1 MNYTDDPATVAVG
14 RKSSSNSQPP
24 IVTGNAEVTSPA
36 PASTPAPGQ
45 APDSGSEDLDDMP
58 DFGHGDADAMLEEM
72 ASFPPVQLTGSTL
85 PGTTSSAGPLISSGD
100 DKIPDRPER
109 KPIQNFKSLV
119 HFQAPSSVVRE
130 YSGLLDD
137 LDSDASNGSSE
148 GKEKMPSKT
157 PPEEPEPSPPP
168 PAKEQLPPAEQKSPS
183 TEKKSQPTEQ
193 ASPGASA
200 GGGKATAGKGL
211 KFTLELE
218 VDAASLSGDL
228 GKYAGTSWRLTSPRV
243 EGGAVPI
250 RTMGPTEATPPR
262 DLAGPSHGV
271 PATKDPYNDN
281 RALQKSPQSTQQS
294 TPTKLRQE
302 DRADKQPVSSNVR
315 QTATTTGAT
324 ATTTT
329 TPGVASPTDEQAKK
343 LLRWFRSH
351 FDRREIDCD
360 FKLRHKMANGYLVG
374 ACLAHYH
381 PRKIDSVDFNR
392 GNSPANKAAN
402 WEFVQK
408 FLGRRSYSLR
418 REDVQC
424 LCTVSKRGRGAKW
437 IEIQAAN
444 RYSRFTLRFVLN
456 CCQETPHNVPMPAE
470 EGVEAASRVL
480 AGLYAFLLADGLVP
494 PLAGIAPAHL
504 RAPPARQEYTTGYV
518 AVRKVQIYK
527 RFTDRRRSDLEEEE
541 MMRMLAATG
550 PNVPES
556 SGRRAGGVGCGWKR
570 SSSLPAASTR
580 WVFRPPA
587 TTASCLYGRNAE
599 EFHESRRTGG
609 EGRGKAAA
617 KDARGKEESDKR
629 WRRYAPGEA
638 FANTDPAKREGR
650 AHGNVEG
657 DQRRANP
664 DSDLVDRGGGV
675 EGAGGRGGSG
685 RRVTPRDTRGFGNV
699 RDGGEGLG
707 RGEDKMGP
715 RRLGR
720 APVRRA
726 RDNSSS
732 YEERH
737 RPARSRRRGFGFDS
751 DDDDDRG
758 SRRRQRVGRGVNL
771 ETAALGGQSD
781 PSVGGED
788 REYHRRRRRRRRRP
802 RQQRR
807 DGKLDDEHYRHHR
820 AEQFGDGRVVDG
832 DARCAR
838 HQATALRDVSDQG
851 SSFEDG
857 DTSPRRRQPRRA
869 AAESNR
875 SRMSSLWRE
884 RSTEIN
890 EKGGVARHGARSGGN
905 SNDRRDNITG
915 EGADAYFGRAGYAA
929 VAAAAAAAAP
939 VGATSRSR
947 HGQARD
953 FGLKEDGD
961 HDRRRGGGRDRQGN
975 NNDYNYNEEGTAFS
989 TPFATPRRR
998 APQPAAATTAQPP
1011 KQSFGTWPGGRRR
1024 GGGGGVGGGYD
1035 YPSFPPSTLPEER
1048 SRRPRD
1054 GPAAAPAPA
1063 TPRKD
1068 KPRSC
1073 GGGRR
1078 AIGGLAREEEAG
1090 VVRVN
1095 RRRDNADIEG
1105 EGRQRHPRGAGGVG
1119 AGGGGGTSGGRD
1131 RSRNWAREGTQRG
1144 KDWPAA
1150 GATGGRRGN
1159 GRGGG
1164 CGGDGAHTRPPD
1176 QHRSL
1181 STNTGPAG
1189 ADGLVPSHPQRR
1201 RDRADGDGYGLKSSS
1216 GAGAVAGRVA
1226 PLPTSSTRGARN
1238 RSPVNSSAPLGK
1250 MSGFGQG
1257 DGGWSE
1263 RVEGRRQR
1271 QLEQRGRLARSMV
1284 AEVNGDSGRIEPL
1297 SAAPPAAGHQHHQA
1311 VSPPRLRRLVQSEPP
1326 AGSPPRGSSPE
1337 PQPAVPK
1344 AIARN
1349 KTESRSPVYQAMNQP
1364 QRQQQRP
1371 SLLAANGTT
1380 NRAGFNSY
1388 ADDGATGVAVGV
1400 NWG

>member
-1 MNYTDDPATVAVG
+1 MNQTDDPATVAVA
-14 RKSSSNSQPP
+14 RKSSSNPQPP
-24 IVTGNAEVTSPA
+24 MVTDNAEIKPPA
-36 PASTPAPGQ
+36 PASTPAPRK
-45 APDSGSEDLDDMP
+45 AADSGSEDLDDMP
-58 DFGHGDADAMLEEM
+58 DFGDGDADAMLEEM
-72 ASFPPVQLTGSTL
+72 ASFPSVQLADSTL
-85 PGTTSSAGPLISSGD
+85 PGTTSSTGPLISSGSED
-100 DKIPDRPER
+100 GKVPDHPER
-109 KPIQNFKSLV
+109 KPLQNFKSLV
-119 HFQAPSSVVRE
+119 HFKAPSSVVRE
-130 YSGLLDD
+130 YSGLLED

-148 GKEKMPSKT
+148 EKEKT
-157 PPEEPEPSPPP
+157 PPETPPEEAEPSPPP
-168 PAKEQLPPAEQKSPS
+168 PAKEQPPPAEEKPPS
-183 TEKKSQPTEQ
+183 TEKKPQPKEEEEV
-193 ASPGASA
+193 SPGASA
-200 GGGKATAGKGL
+200 GGGKAAGGKGL
-211 KFTLELE
+211 KLTLELE

-228 GKYAGTSWRLTSPRV
+228 GKYTGTSWRLTSPRV
-243 EGGAVPI
+243 EGGVVPI
-250 RTMGPTEATPPR
+250 QTLGPSELTPPR

-271 PATKDPYNDN
+271 PATKDPYIDN

-294 TPTKLRQE
+294 TPTKLRPA

-315 QTATTTGAT
+315 ETATMTRTTP
-324 ATTTT
+324 TTTT

-360 FKLRHKMANGYLVG
+360 FKLRHKIANGYLVG

-381 PRKIDSVDFNR
+381 PRKIGSVDFNH

-402 WEFVQK
+402 WEFLQK
-408 FLGRRSYSLR
+408 FLGRRSYSLP

-424 LCTVSKRGRGAKW
+424 LCT
-437 IEIQAAN
+437 
-444 RYSRFTLRFVLN
+444 
-456 CCQETPHNVPMPAE
+456 VPMPAE

-518 AVRKVQIYK
+518 VIQIYK

-550 PNVPES
+550 ANVPENN
-556 SGRRAGGVGCGWKR
+556 GRRAGGVGSGWKR

-580 WVFRPPA
+580 
-587 TTASCLYGRNAE
+587 NAE
-599 EFHESRRTGG
+599 DFRESRRTGG
-609 EGRGKAAA
+609 GGRGKAAA
-617 KDARGKEESDKR
+617 TDARGKEESHKR
-629 WRRYAPGEA
+629 WRSYAPGEPFTNA
-638 FANTDPAKREGR
+638 DPAKREGR
-650 AHGNVEG
+650 ALGNVEG
-657 DQRRANP
+657 GRRRANP

-675 EGAGGRGGSG
+675 EGAGGTGGGG
-685 RRVTPRDTRGFGNV
+685 RRVMPRDTRGFGNV

-707 RGEDKMGP
+707 GGEDKLGP

-720 APVRRA
+720 APVRWA
-726 RDNSSS
+726 SDDSSS
-732 YEERH
+732 YDGRH
-737 RPARSRRRGFGFDS
+737 RPARSRRRGFGFAS

-758 SRRRQRVGRGVNL
+758 NRRRQRVGRGVNF

-807 DGKLDDEHYRHHR
+807 DERLDDEHSRHHR
-820 AEQFGDGRVVDG
+820 AERFGDGRVVDG

-838 HQATALRDVSDQG
+838 HQATALRDASDQR
-851 SSFEDG
+851 SSCEEG

-875 SRMSSLWRE
+875 SRMSSLRRE
-884 RSTEIN
+884 RSTEVD
-890 EKGGVARHGARSGGN
+890 EKGGVARHGARSGGI
-905 SNDRRDNITG
+905 SNDRRNNNNG

-929 VAAAAAAAAP
+929 AAAAAAAAAP

-953 FGLKEDGD
+953 FGYKEDGD
-961 HDRRRGGGRDRQGN
+961 HDCRRGGGRDRQGI
-975 NNDYNYNEEGTAFS
+975 NNDYNYKEVDTAFS
-989 TPFATPRRR
+989 TPFVTPRRR
-998 APQPAAATTAQPP
+998 APQPTAATTAQPP
-1011 KQSFGTWPGGRRR
+1011 KQSFGTWSGGRHR
-1024 GGGGGVGGGYD
+1024 GGGGGGGGSGHAEGHDGGGGYD
-1035 YPSFPPSTLPEER
+1035 YPSFPPSALPEGR
-1048 SRRPRD
+1048 RRRPPD
-1054 GPAAAPAPA
+1054 GPVAAPAPA
-1063 TPRKD
+1063 TPRND
-1068 KPRSC
+1068 KPRSY
-1073 GGGRR
+1073 GGGQR

-1090 VVRVN
+1090 VVRMS

-1105 EGRQRHPRGAGGVG
+1105 EGRQRHPGGVGGVG
-1119 AGGGGGTSGGRD
+1119 AGGGGGTTRGRD
-1131 RSRNWAREGTQRG
+1131 RSRNRAREGTQKG
-1144 KDWPAA
+1144 KDWPEAE
-1150 GATGGRRGN
+1150 ATGRRRGN
-1159 GRGGG
+1159 GCGGG
-1164 CGGDGAHTRPPD
+1164 GGGGDGAHTRPPD
-1176 QHRSL
+1176 RHRSS
-1181 STNTGPAG
+1181 STNTGPGG

-1201 RDRADGDGYGLKSSS
+1201 RERADCDGNGLKSSS

-1226 PLPTSSTRGARN
+1226 PLPTKSARGAQN

-1297 SAAPPAAGHQHHQA
+1297 SAAPPAAGHHHHQA

-1326 AGSPPRGSSPE
+1326 ARSPPRGSSSE

-1344 AIARN
+1344 TIARN
-1349 KTESRSPVYQAMNQP
+1349 KTESRSPVYQAMKQP
-1364 QRQQQRP
+1364 QRHQQRP
-1371 SLLAANGTT
+1371 SLLPAKGTT

>member
-1 MNYTDDPATVAVG
+1 MPREMLQY
-14 RKSSSNSQPP
+14 K
-24 IVTGNAEVTSPA
+24 
-36 PASTPAPGQ
+36 
-45 APDSGSEDLDDMP
+45 SEDDKSP
-58 DFGHGDADAMLEEM
+58 DH
-72 ASFPPVQLTGSTL
+72 
-85 PGTTSSAGPLISSGD
+85 
-100 DKIPDRPER
+100 PER
-109 KPIQNFKSLV
+109 KPMQKFKSLV
-119 HFQAPSSVVRE
+119 RFMAPSSLVRE

-148 GKEKMPSKT
+148 ETEQTPPKT

-168 PAKEQLPPAEQKSPS
+168 PAKEQPPPAEEKPPS
-183 TEKKSQPTEQ
+183 TEQNPQPTEEEV
-193 ASPGASA
+193 SPGASA
-200 GGGKATAGKGL
+200 GGGKAGGGKGL
-211 KFTLELE
+211 KLTLELE

-243 EGGAVPI
+243 EGGGVPI
-250 RTMGPTEATPPR
+250 QTPGPTEATPPR
-262 DLAGPSHGV
+262 DPAGPSHGV

-294 TPTKLRQE
+294 TPTKPRPA
-302 DRADKQPVSSNVR
+302 DRTDKQLVSSNVR
-315 QTATTTGAT
+315 ETTTTTGTT

-360 FKLRHKMANGYLVG
+360 FKLRHKIANGYLVG

-408 FLGRRSYSLR
+408 FLGRRSYSLPH
-418 REDVQC
+418 EDVRC
-424 LCTVSKRGRGAKW
+424 LCT
-437 IEIQAAN
+437 
-444 RYSRFTLRFVLN
+444 
-456 CCQETPHNVPMPAE
+456 VPMPAE

-504 RAPPARQEYTTGYV
+504 RAPPAR
-518 AVRKVQIYK
+518 RKVQIYK
-527 RFTDRRRSDLEEEE
+527 RFTDRRRSDMEEEE

-550 PNVPES
+550 ANVPEN
-556 SGRRAGGVGCGWKR
+556 SGRRASGVGGGWKR
-570 SSSLPAASTR
+570 SSSLPAASI
-580 WVFRPPA
+580 
-587 TTASCLYGRNAE
+587 RNAE

-617 KDARGKEESDKR
+617 KDARGKEEPGKR
-629 WRRYAPGEA
+629 SRSYAPGEA
-638 FANTDPAKREGR
+638 FSNADPAKREGR
-650 AHGNVEG
+650 ALGNVEG
-657 DQRRANP
+657 GRRRASP

-675 EGAGGRGGSG
+675 EGAGGRGGGG
-685 RRVTPRDTRGFGNV
+685 RRAMPRDTRGFGNV
-699 RDGGEGLG
+699 RDGGEGLV
-707 RGEDKMGP
+707 RRAVKVGP

-720 APVRRA
+720 APGYQES
-726 RDNSSS
+726 DGSSS
-732 YEERH
+732 YEGRH
-737 RPARSRRRGFGFDS
+737 RPARSRRRGFGFAS

-758 SRRRQRVGRGVNL
+758 NRRRHRVVRGVNF
-771 ETAALGGQSD
+771 ETTAPGGQSD
-781 PSVGGED
+781 PSVGGEE

-807 DGKLDDEHYRHHR
+807 DGRLDDEHFRHHR
-820 AEQFGDGRVVDG
+820 AERFGDGQVFDG
-832 DARCAR
+832 DARGAR
-838 HQATALRDVSDQG
+838 HQAMALRDVSDQG
-851 SSFEDG
+851 SSFEEG

-875 SRMSSLWRE
+875 SRTSPLWRE
-884 RSTEIN
+884 RSTEID
-890 EKGGVARHGARSGGN
+890 EKGGVARHRARSGGN
-905 SNDRRDNITG
+905 SNDRRDNNNG
-915 EGADAYFGRAGYAA
+915 EGADAYFGRAAYAT
-929 VAAAAAAAAP
+929 AASAAAP
-939 VGATSRSR
+939 VGAASRSR

-953 FGLKEDGD
+953 FGYREDGHD
-961 HDRRRGGGRDRQGN
+961 DRRRGGGRDRQGN
-975 NNDYNYNEEGTAFS
+975 NNDYDYNEEGAAFS

-1011 KQSFGTWPGGRRR
+1011 KQSFGTWPGGRR
-1024 GGGGGVGGGYD
+1024 GGGGGGGGGGGHAEGHGGGGYD
-1035 YPSFPPSTLPEER
+1035 YPSFPPSALPEGR
-1048 SRRPRD
+1048 RRRPRD

-1063 TPRKD
+1063 TPRND
-1068 KPRSC
+1068 KPRSY
-1073 GGGRR
+1073 GGGQR

-1090 VVRVN
+1090 VVRMS

-1105 EGRQRHPRGAGGVG
+1105 EGRQRHPGGAGGVG

-1131 RSRNWAREGTQRG
+1131 RSRSWAREGTQRG

-1150 GATGGRRGN
+1150 EATGGRRGN

-1164 CGGDGAHTRPPD
+1164 DGDGGGGGGAHTRPPD

-1181 STNTGPAG
+1181 STNTGPGG
-1189 ADGLVPSHPQRR
+1189 ADGLVPSHPRR
-1201 RDRADGDGYGLKSSS
+1201 RRERADGDGYGLKSSS

-1226 PLPTSSTRGARN
+1226 PLPTKSTRAARN

-1297 SAAPPAAGHQHHQA
+1297 SAAPPAAGHHHHQA
-1311 VSPPRLRRLVQSEPP
+1311 VSPPRLRRLVQSEVPCTLQPP
-1326 AGSPPRGSSPE
+1326 ARSPLRGSSPE
-1337 PQPAVPK
+1337 PQPAAPK

-1349 KTESRSPVYQAMNQP
+1349 KAESRSPVYQAMNQA
-1364 QRQQQRP
+1364 QRQHQRP
-1371 SLLAANGTT
+1371 SLLPANGTT